1 MEKQWV
7 GVMRLMHDMLIIT
20 INIIQTR
27 CHNEDISIYLSLSLS
42 LSLSIYIYIYIYIY
56 ISSISIYIFHQDE
69 FPSSSSVVKP
79 HWSLFWC

>member
-1 MEKQWV
+1 MEKQWA

-27 CHNEDISIYLSLSLS
+27 CHNED
-42 LSLSIYIYIYIYIY
+42 IYIY